1 MRRKKCKNEETVTLP
16 VSDTV
21 PAPGSYSVKV
31 INFWGEGLP
40 VVDSTDLI
48 DTTGAGTAHDE
59 VSTLQAP
66 EPGIERQS

>member
-1 MRRKKCKNEETVTLP
+1 MQRKKQKNQETVTLP

-31 INFWGEGLP
+31 INFQGEGLP

-59 VSTLQAP
+59 VSTPQAP
-66 EPGIERQS
+66 EPGTERQS